1 VQDVTGEE
9 GTGIWSNEQAVT
21 THIPA
26 PTLTVAHYFR
36 LASSDRRQRR
46 KAQEAMG
53 GDFPAQKMEVKNK
66 EAFIEDLR
74 LAVFASCLASFIQGL
89 NIIDKANREHHW
101 NINFDEIL
109 QIWSGG
115 CIIQADYIKSLLQPV
130 FKDFESK
137 KTINLLLESHIM
149 NDIKKSKPSLQ
160 RIVGQA
166 IQTDHVV
173 PAMSATL
180 EYIKYQTSLGK
191 SALNSFMTYQL
202 IHVDLPTSFYEAQ
215 LDFFG
220 NHMYDRKDD
229 DPEEAPVEG
238 KHSFEWKKA

>member
-1 VQDVTGEE
+1 VAINQAKDPKTGERVLATVQDKVVQDVTGEE
-9 GTGIWSNEQAVT
+9 GTGIWSNEQAVA

-36 LASSDRRQRR
+36 LASADRRQRR

-53 GDFPAQKMEVKNK
+53 GDFPFQKMEVKDK
-66 EAFIEDLR
+66 DAFIEDLR

-101 NINFDEIL
+101 NINFNEIL

-137 KTINLLLESHIM
+137 KTLNLLLESHIM
-149 NDIKKSKPSLQ
+149 KEIKKSKPSLQ

-191 SALNSFMTYQL
+191 SLSNQS
-202 IHVDLPTSFYEAQ
+202 VNYE
-215 LDFFG
+215 G
-220 NHMYDRKDD
+220 
-229 DPEEAPVEG
+229 
-238 KHSFEWKKA
+238 S

>member
-1 VQDVTGEE
+1 MQDVTGEE

-21 THIPA
+21 THVPA

-53 GDFPAQKMEVKNK
+53 SDFPSQKMQVKDK
-66 EAFIEDLR
+66 DAFIEDLR

-89 NIIDKANREHHW
+89 NIIDKANRDHHW
-101 NINFDEIL
+101 NINFNEIL

-130 FKDFESK
+130 FKDYKSK
-137 KTINLLLESHIM
+137 ETLNLLLQPHIM
-149 NDIKKSKPSLQ
+149 KDIKKSKPSLQ

-191 SALNSFMTYQL
+191 STPSL
-202 IHVDLPTSFYEAQ
+202 
-215 LDFFG
+215 FF
-220 NHMYDRKDD
+220 K
-229 DPEEAPVEG
+229 
-238 KHSFEWKKA
+238 S